1 MSQGLERN
9 ASRDSAVDAVRPV
22 PVLDL
27 VPTVRTGP
35 GLPPEAGPAD
45 AAASGGR
52 RRWQRKLARSMFATD
67 ALAIVTAFVV
77 AYLVRVGPQ
86 PAQITFAQLDYWLIS
101 LGFVA
106 AWLTAMAVYRT
117 RDHKLL
123 GAGAG
128 EYQAIARATFFVFG
142 WIAIISLLLR
152 WNLSRGYLL
161 LAFGI
166 GFTVLL
172 VSRKLWRL
180 WLRSRR
186 TRGRLVAR
194 TLVIGG
200 VRSARTMAARFEQEE
215 ASELAVIGLWVP
227 DRPAVPNEA
236 IHVGDDVIPVRGVE
250 TELAAV
256 LDGGGVDTVV
266 VTDTEHLG
274 HDGMSELAWELEGR
288 DIDLLVAPNVADIAG
303 PRIHVDAH
311 GAMPLIYLSE
321 PTYSAA
327 RTLRKAAFDRTLAAL
342 VLLVASPVL
351 LAAALA
357 VRTSGPGPILY
368 RSERIGAQ
376 GEPFQ
381 MLKLRTMVDG
391 ADRLRPGLEDAHDG
405 AGPLF
410 KLVDDPR
417 VTRVG
422 RFLRR
427 YSIDELPQFINVLR
441 GEMSIVGPRPPL
453 RSEVDLYDDTV
464 RRRLLVKQG
473 VTGLWQVSGRSDLSW
488 EDAVRL
494 DLTYV
499 ENWSMLRDLHII
511 ARTAKAV
518 VQGRGAY

>member
-1 MSQGLERN
+1 MSQALRDD
-9 ASRDSAVDAVRPV
+9 ASTASTAARTLSPVHTVAAQGHDARPV
-22 PVLDL
+22 QV
-27 VPTVRTGP
+27 G
-35 GLPPEAGPAD
+35 
-45 AAASGGR
+45 SGR
-52 RRWQRKLARSMFATD
+52 RRWQRTLSRCMLVTD
-67 ALAIVTAFVV
+67 AGAITVAFVV
-77 AYLVRVGPQ
+77 AYLVRVGPWPT
-86 PAQITFAQLDYWLIS
+86 PAPPGRLEYWIVS
-101 LGFVA
+101 AGFVL
-106 AWLTAMAVYRT
+106 AWLTAMAVFRT

-123 GAGAG
+123 GAGAA
-128 EYQAIARATFFVFG
+128 EYQAIGKATFFVFG
-142 WIAIISLLLR
+142 WIAILALLLKAD
-152 WNLSRGYLL
+152 LSRGYLL

-166 GFTVLL
+166 GFTLLL
-172 VSRKLWRL
+172 VSRKVWRL
-180 WLRSRR
+180 WLRARR
-186 TRGRLVAR
+186 TERRFVAR

-200 VRSARTMAARFEQEE
+200 VRSARTMASRFDSDP
-215 ASELAVIGLWVP
+215 ASEFAVIGLWVP
-227 DRPAVPNEA
+227 DRSAGPDES
-236 IHVGDDVIPVRGVE
+236 IEVGAATIPVRGME
-250 TELAAV
+250 TELGSV
-256 LDGGGVDTVV
+256 LDLGGIDTVV

-288 DIDLLVAPNVADIAG
+288 DIDLLVAPNIADVAG

-327 RTLRKAAFDRTLAAL
+327 RTLRKAFFDRAVAL
-342 VLLVASPVL
+342 CILLVSAPVL
-351 LAAALA
+351 ILGAVA
-357 VRTSGPGPILY
+357 VRLSGPGPIFY
-368 RSERIGAQ
+368 RSERIGAH
-376 GEPFQ
+376 GIPFQ

-391 ADRLRPGLEDAHDG
+391 ADGRRAALEREHDG

-422 RFLRR
+422 RLLRR
-427 YSIDELPQFINVLR
+427 YSIDEIPQFVNVLK
-441 GEMSIVGPRPPL
+441 GEMSVVGPRPPL

-473 VTGLWQVSGRSDLSW
+473 ITGLWQVSGRSDLSW

-518 VQGRGAY
+518 LQARGAY